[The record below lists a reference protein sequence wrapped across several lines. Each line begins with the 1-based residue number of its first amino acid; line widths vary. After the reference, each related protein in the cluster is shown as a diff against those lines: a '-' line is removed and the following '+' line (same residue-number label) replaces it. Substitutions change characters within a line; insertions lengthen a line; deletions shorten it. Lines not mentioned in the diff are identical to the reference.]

1 LVKKKKYS
9 LVIDEANDFDIIGVC
24 THHSDYRLVWGVNE
38 VVGLKLLKSEENYV
52 VSNKKGETISSHS
65 MYEFEDEE
73 NRLEYY
79 LIKNKHN
86 GKFLIKERPT
96 IDYFLFLNNNQS
108 IDTFNLMKQ
117 LKEVSSVLGVYPFEA
132 EELPSVENIE
142 FY

>member
-1 LVKKKKYS
+1 MAKKKKYS
-9 LVIDEANDFDIIGVC
+9 LVFDDVNDFDIIGVC

-38 VVGLKLLKSEENYV
+38 SVGLKLLKSEENYV
-52 VSNKKGETISSHS
+52 ASNKKGETISSHS
-65 MYEFEDEE
+65 MYEFVDED

-96 IDYFLFLNNNQS
+96 IDYFLFLNNNKS
-108 IDTFNLMKQ
+108 IDVSDLMKQ
-117 LKEVSSVLGVYPFEA
+117 LKDVSSVLGVYPFEA
-132 EELPSVENIE
+132 DELPSAENIE